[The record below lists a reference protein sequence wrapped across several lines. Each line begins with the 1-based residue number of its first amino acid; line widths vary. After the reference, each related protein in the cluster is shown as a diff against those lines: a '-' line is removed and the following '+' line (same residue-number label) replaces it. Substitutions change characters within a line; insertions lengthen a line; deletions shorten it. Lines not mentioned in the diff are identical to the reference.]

1 MSSWKENVRSVEPY
15 TPGEQPQRK
24 DIIKLHTNENPYP
37 PSPAVEEALRA
48 FDVGRLRK
56 YPTPDAAE
64 LVSALSEVY
73 GLPKEQI
80 YVGVGSDDVLAMS
93 FLTFFN
99 SKKPILFPDVTY
111 SFYDVWADLFK
122 IPYERLPLAS
132 DWSVL
137 PGDYLRENGG
147 VVIPNPNAPTG
158 KLLPLSDIEKIV
170 AGNPAS
176 VVIIDEAYIDFGGE
190 SALPLLSK
198 YENLLVVRTMSKSRS
213 LAGSRIGFAFGNP
226 DLIKYLWDVR
236 NSFNSYTMDSV
247 TQAVGAASLR
257 DRAYFEDTCSRIMKT
272 RERFSAEMKALGFTF
287 PESAANFIFASHP
300 EIDAAKLFSD
310 LKEAGIFVR
319 YFPGPRTG
327 QSLRITI
334 GTDEEMDRL
343 IAFLKEYLKK

>member
-24 DIIKLHTNENPYP
+24 DIIKLNTNENPYP

-236 NSFNSYTMDSV
+236 NSFNSY
-247 TQAVGAASLR
+247 
-257 DRAYFEDTCSRIMKT
+257 KT